1 MDQAQHE
8 VLIKYSSY
16 TEAQKK
22 ATQKYRSN
30 NKEKV
35 NEQRKKYYQTRKEK
49 DPLFL
54 VYKRE
59 KAREYYNKKKSIVPE
74 FVDVKDEVKPLEII
88 IPEQEEVKVPD
99 AIVEVVE
106 KVKEK
111 RKRSKTVKP
120 EVIEE
125 VVISSEP
132 EIPTKDEHESPSVE
146 VTVLKEKKTRRK
158 PKI

>member
-132 EIPTKDEHESPSVE
+132 EIPTKDEHEIPSVE